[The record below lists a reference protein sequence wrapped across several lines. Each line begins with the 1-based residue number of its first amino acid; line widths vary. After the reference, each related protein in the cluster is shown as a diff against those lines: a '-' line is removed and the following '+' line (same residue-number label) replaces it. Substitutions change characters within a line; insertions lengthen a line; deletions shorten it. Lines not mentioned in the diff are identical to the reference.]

1 MILWDI
7 SRNKV
12 TVMIMLRL
20 YLVKG
25 LSSDGFEELVEL
37 AKAITKDANKRLV
50 QNKVKMIVIKENKD
64 ESDSIEAFFSTFFV
78 ASKVTS
84 EAREGTIM

>member
-20 YLVKG
+20 YLVEG

-78 ASKVTS
+78 AYF
-84 EAREGTIM
+84 